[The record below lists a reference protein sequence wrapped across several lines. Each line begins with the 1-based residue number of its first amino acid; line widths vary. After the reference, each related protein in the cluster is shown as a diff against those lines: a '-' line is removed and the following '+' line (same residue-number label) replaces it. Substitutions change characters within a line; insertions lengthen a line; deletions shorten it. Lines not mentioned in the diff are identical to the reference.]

1 MCFTIPYR
9 SRFQTP
15 IYDSKKTPMKAM
27 VKEQVLNSPNPKK
40 VAHPKKSP
48 PTQKKS
54 PDPKKVAQPKKKS
67 PNPKKVTRPK
77 KKSPNPKEV
86 ARPKKVARPETHSP
100 EVEI

>member
-40 VAHPKKSP
+40 VARPKKSC
-48 PTQKKS
+48 PTQKKL
-54 PDPKKVAQPKKKS
+54 PDPKKVA
-67 PNPKKVTRPK
+67 RPK
-77 KKSPNPKEV
+77 KSRPTQKKLPD
-86 ARPKKVARPETHSP
+86 PKKIALFALLNF
-100 EVEI
+100 